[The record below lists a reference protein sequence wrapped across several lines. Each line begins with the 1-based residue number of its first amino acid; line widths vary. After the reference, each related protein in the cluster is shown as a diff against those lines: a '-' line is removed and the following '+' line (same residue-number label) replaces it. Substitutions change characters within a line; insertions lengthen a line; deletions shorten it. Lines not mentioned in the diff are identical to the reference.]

1 MQIRTVPISKQV
13 VAKVKK
19 RNANKR
25 IPPVYLKRAAK
36 VNNLKKVLTNKLIS
50 NIIYKLTDFEVGV
63 VAE

>member
-1 MQIRTVPISKQV
+1 M
-13 VAKVKK
+13 KVKK

-36 VNNLKKVLTNKLIS
+36 VNNLKKVLTNKLIG

>member
-36 VNNLKKVLTNKLIS
+36 VNNLKKVLTMQNTHDIIS
-50 NIIYKLTDFEVGV
+50 ELRRARAT
-63 VAE
+63 